1 VTVSDVDPRLVA
13 EQPGLA
19 GALAGFRRRLRQGE
33 LGTLPVIVGIAVIWA
48 IFWLAN
54 DRFLT
59 PQNLTNLFLQLVATG
74 TIAIGVVLVLLL
86 AEIDLSVGAVSGF
99 TAGVMAVLNVKQGW
113 PAWLAILAGL
123 AAGAVIGVVQ
133 GFWVTRFRIPAFV
146 VTLAGF
152 LSWTGALLLVL
163 GETGTV
169 NLNDKTITGLTST
182 FFIPLDAWVLAV
194 VVIAAYA
201 GAKLWE
207 RRKRAAAGLPVPP
220 MQLLVT
226 RIVVIG
232 VALLA
237 TAAVLAAD
245 RGLPLALVIFFA
257 LVVLVD
263 LLINRTRFGRHV
275 LAVGGNAEA
284 ARRAGIRVDN
294 VRLVVFTLASTLAAA
309 GGIMGAARLFA
320 VNQSSGGA
328 DTTLNAIAAAVI
340 GGTSLFGG
348 RGSAYSALLGGLVII
363 SIQNGMN
370 LLGVASST
378 RFIVTGLVLLLAA
391 TVDALSRRG
400 RQAHGRA

>member
-1 VTVSDVDPRLVA
+1 VTVSDLDPRLVA

-19 GALAGFRRRLRQGE
+19 GAWAGFRRRLRQGE

-48 IFWLAN
+48 IFWVAN

-59 PQNLTNLFLQLVATG
+59 PGNLTNLFLQLVATG
-74 TIAIGVVLVLLL
+74 TIAVGVVLVLLL

-99 TAGVMAVLNVKQGW
+99 TAAVMAVLNVKQGW
-113 PAWLAILAGL
+113 PGWAAILAGL
-123 AAGAVIGVVQ
+123 ACGAAIGVLQ

-169 NLNDKTITGLTST
+169 NLTDPTITGLTST
-182 FFIPLDAWVLAV
+182 FFIPVDAWLLAV
-194 VVIAAYA
+194 VVIAVYA
-201 GAKLWE
+201 GVKLWE
-207 RRKRAAAGLPVPP
+207 RRKRVAAGLPVVP
-220 MQLLVT
+220 MQLLVV
-226 RIVVIG
+226 RIVVIAA
-232 VALLA
+232 ALLA

-245 RGLPLALVIFFA
+245 RGLPLALVIFIA
-257 LVVLVD
+257 MVVLVD

-275 LAVGGNAEA
+275 LAVGGNPEA

-309 GGIMGAARLFA
+309 GGIMAASRLFA
-320 VNQSSGGA
+320 VNQSSGAA

>member
-1 VTVSDVDPRLVA
+1 MTVSDVDPRLVA

-19 GALAGFRRRLRQGE
+19 GAWAGFRRRLRQGE

-48 IFWLAN
+48 IFWVAN

-59 PQNLTNLFLQLVATG
+59 PQNLTNLFLQLVSTG

-99 TAGVMAVLNVKQGW
+99 TAAVMAVLNVKQGW
-113 PAWLAILAGL
+113 PGWAAILAGL
-123 AAGAVIGVVQ
+123 ATGAIIGAIQ

-182 FFIPLDAWVLAV
+182 FFVPLDAWLLAV
-194 VVIAAYA
+194 VVIAVYA

-207 RRKRAAAGLPVPP
+207 RRKRVAAGLPVVP
-220 MQLLVT
+220 MQFLVT

-245 RGLPLALVIFFA
+245 RGLPLALVIFIA

-263 LLINRTRFGRHV
+263 LMINRTRFGRHV

-309 GGIMGAARLFA
+309 GGVMGASRLFA
-320 VNQSSGGA
+320 VNQSSGAA

>member
-1 VTVSDVDPRLVA
+1 VTVSDVDPRLLA

-19 GALAGFRRRLRQGE
+19 GAWASFRRRLRQGE

-48 IFWLAN
+48 IFWVAN

-59 PQNLTNLFLQLVATG
+59 PQNLTNLFLQLVSTG

-99 TAGVMAVLNVKQGW
+99 TAAVMAVLNVKQGW
-113 PAWLAILAGL
+113 PGWAAILAGL
-123 AAGAVIGVVQ
+123 ATGAIIGAIQ

-182 FFIPLDAWVLAV
+182 FFVPLDAWLLAV
-194 VVIAAYA
+194 VVIAVYA

-207 RRKRAAAGLPVPP
+207 RRKRVAAGLPVVP
-220 MQLLVT
+220 MQFLVT

-245 RGLPLALVIFFA
+245 RGLPLALVIFIA

-263 LLINRTRFGRHV
+263 LMINRTRFGRHV

-309 GGIMGAARLFA
+309 GGLMGASRLFA
-320 VNQSSGGA
+320 VNQSSGAA

>member
-1 VTVSDVDPRLVA
+1 VTVSDIDPRLVA

-19 GALAGFRRRLRQGE
+19 GAWAGFRRRLRQGE
-33 LGTLPVIVGIAVIWA
+33 LGTLPVIVGIAVIWV
-48 IFWLAN
+48 IFWVAN

-99 TAGVMAVLNVKQGW
+99 TAAVMAVLNVKQGW
-113 PAWLAILAGL
+113 PGWLAILAGL
-123 AAGAVIGVVQ
+123 AVGALIGAVQ

-169 NLNDKTITGLTST
+169 NLNDETITGLTST
-182 FFIPLDAWVLAV
+182 FFIPLDAWVVAV

-232 VALLA
+232 AALLA
-237 TAAVLAAD
+237 TAAVLSAD

-284 ARRAGIRVDN
+284 ARRAGIGVDN

-309 GGIMGAARLFA
+309 GGIMAASRLFA
-320 VNQSSGGA
+320 VNQSSGAA

>member
-19 GALAGFRRRLRQGE
+19 GAWAGFRRRLRQGE

-48 IFWLAN
+48 IFWVAN

-59 PQNLTNLFLQLVATG
+59 PQNLTNLFLQLVSTG

-99 TAGVMAVLNVKQGW
+99 CAAVMAVLNVKQGW
-113 PAWLAILAGL
+113 PGWLAILAGL
-123 AAGAVIGVVQ
+123 AAGAVIGAIQ

-169 NLNDKTITGLTST
+169 NLTDETITGLTST
-182 FFIPLDAWVLAV
+182 FFIPLDAWLLAV
-194 VVIAAYA
+194 VVIAVYA

-207 RRKRAAAGLPVPP
+207 RRKRVAAGLPVVP
-220 MQLLVT
+220 MQFLVT

-275 LAVGGNAEA
+275 LAVGGNPEA

-294 VRLVVFTLASTLAAA
+294 VRLVVFTLASALAAA
-309 GGIMGAARLFA
+309 GGIMAASRLFA
-320 VNQSSGGA
+320 VNQSSGAA

>member
-1 VTVSDVDPRLVA
+1 VTVSDLDPRLVSD
-13 EQPGLA
+13 QPGLA
-19 GALAGFRRRLRQGE
+19 GAWAGFRRRLAEGE
-33 LGTLPVIVGIAVIWA
+33 LGTLPVIVGIAVIWG

-59 PQNLTNLFLQLVATG
+59 PANLTNLFLQLVATG

-86 AEIDLSVGAVSGF
+86 AEIDLSVGPVSGF

-113 PAWLAILAGL
+113 PGWLAILAAL
-123 AAGAVIGVVQ
+123 AAGALIGAIQ

-169 NLNDKTITGLTST
+169 NLTDASITGLTST
-182 FFIPLDAWVLAV
+182 FFIPLDAWLLAV
-194 VVIAAYA
+194 VVIAGYA

-220 MQLLVT
+220 LQLLVT
-226 RIVVIG
+226 RIAVIAA
-232 VALLA
+232 ALLA

-245 RGLPLALVIFFA
+245 RGLPLAVVIFLA
-257 LVVLVD
+257 IVVLVD
-263 LLINRTRFGRHV
+263 LLIHRTRFGRHV
-275 LAVGGNAEA
+275 LAVGGNPEA
-284 ARRAGIRVDN
+284 ARRAGIQVDN

-309 GGIMGAARLFA
+309 GGIMAASRLFA
-320 VNQSSGGA
+320 VNQSSGQA

-348 RGSAYSALLGGLVII
+348 RGSAYSALLGGIVII

-378 RFIVTGLVLLLAA
+378 RFIVIGLVLLLAA
-391 TVDALSRRG
+391 TVDALARRG

>member
-19 GALAGFRRRLRQGE
+19 GAWAGFRRRLRQGE
-33 LGTLPVIVGIAVIWA
+33 LGTLPVIVGIAVIWV
-48 IFWLAN
+48 IFWVAN

-99 TAGVMAVLNVKQGW
+99 TAGVMAVLSVKQGW
-113 PAWLAILAGL
+113 SGWLAILAGL
-123 AAGAVIGVVQ
+123 VVGAAIGVLQ

-182 FFIPLDAWVLAV
+182 FFIPLDAWLLAV

-207 RRKRAAAGLPVPP
+207 RRKRAAAGLPVAP

-232 VALLA
+232 AALLA

-245 RGLPLALVIFFA
+245 RGLPLALVLFFA
-257 LVVLVD
+257 IVVLVD

-275 LAVGGNAEA
+275 LAVGGNPEA

-294 VRLVVFTLASTLAAA
+294 VRLVVFTLASMLAAA
-309 GGIMGAARLFA
+309 GGIMAASRLFA
-320 VNQSSGGA
+320 VNQSSGAA

-348 RGSAYSALLGGLVII
+348 RGSAYSALLGGIVII

>member
-1 VTVSDVDPRLVA
+1 VTVSDVDPRLLT

-19 GALAGFRRRLRQGE
+19 GAWASFRRRLRQGE

-48 IFWLAN
+48 IFWVAN

-59 PQNLTNLFLQLVATG
+59 PQNLTNLFLQLVSTG

-99 TAGVMAVLNVKQGW
+99 TAAVMAVLNVKQGW
-113 PAWLAILAGL
+113 PGWAAILAGL
-123 AAGAVIGVVQ
+123 ATGAIIGAIQ

-182 FFIPLDAWVLAV
+182 FFVPLDAWLLAV
-194 VVIAAYA
+194 VVIAVYA

-207 RRKRAAAGLPVPP
+207 RRKRVAAGLPVVP
-220 MQLLVT
+220 MQFLVT

-245 RGLPLALVIFFA
+245 RGLPLALVIFIA

-263 LLINRTRFGRHV
+263 LMINRTRFGRHV

-309 GGIMGAARLFA
+309 GGVMGASRLFA
-320 VNQSSGGA
+320 VNQSSGAA

>member
-1 VTVSDVDPRLVA
+1 VTVSDVDPRLLT

-19 GALAGFRRRLRQGE
+19 GAWASFRRRLRQGE

-48 IFWLAN
+48 IFWVAN

-59 PQNLTNLFLQLVATG
+59 PQNLTNLFLQLVSTG
-74 TIAIGVVLVLLL
+74 TIALGVVLVLLL

-99 TAGVMAVLNVKQGW
+99 TAAVMAVLNVKQGW
-113 PAWLAILAGL
+113 PGWAAILAGL
-123 AAGAVIGVVQ
+123 ATGAIIGAIQ

-182 FFIPLDAWVLAV
+182 FFVPLDAWLLAV
-194 VVIAAYA
+194 VVIAVYA

-207 RRKRAAAGLPVPP
+207 RRKRVAAGLPVMP
-220 MQLLVT
+220 MQFLVT
-226 RIVVIG
+226 RLVVIG

-245 RGLPLALVIFFA
+245 RGLPLALVIFIA

-263 LLINRTRFGRHV
+263 LMINRTRFGRHV

-309 GGIMGAARLFA
+309 GGVMGASRLFA
-320 VNQSSGGA
+320 VNQSSGAA

-378 RFIVTGLVLLLAA
+378 KFIVTGLVLLLAA

>member
-19 GALAGFRRRLRQGE
+19 GAWAGFRRRLRQGE

-48 IFWLAN
+48 IFWVAN

-99 TAGVMAVLNVKQGW
+99 TAAVMAVLNVKQGW
-113 PAWLAILAGL
+113 PGWLAILAGL
-123 AAGAVIGVVQ
+123 AAGAVIGAVQ

-169 NLNDKTITGLTST
+169 NLNDETITGLTST
-182 FFIPLDAWVLAV
+182 FFVPLDAWLLAV

-207 RRKRAAAGLPVPP
+207 RRKRAAAGLPVQP

-226 RIVVIG
+226 RIVVIA

-275 LAVGGNAEA
+275 LAVGGNPEA

-309 GGIMGAARLFA
+309 GGIMAASRLFA
-320 VNQSSGGA
+320 VNQSSGAA

-378 RFIVTGLVLLLAA
+378 KFIVTGLVLLLAA

>member
-1 VTVSDVDPRLVA
+1 VTVSDVDPRLLA
-13 EQPGLA
+13 EEPGLA
-19 GALAGFRRRLRQGE
+19 GAWASFRRRLRQGE

-48 IFWLAN
+48 IFWVAN

-59 PQNLTNLFLQLVATG
+59 PQNLTNLFLQLVSTG
-74 TIAIGVVLVLLL
+74 TIALGVVLVLLL

-99 TAGVMAVLNVKQGW
+99 TAAVMAVLNVKQGW
-113 PAWLAILAGL
+113 PGWAAILAGL
-123 AAGAVIGVVQ
+123 ATGAIIGAIQ

-182 FFIPLDAWVLAV
+182 FFVPLDAWLLAV
-194 VVIAAYA
+194 VVIAVYA

-207 RRKRAAAGLPVPP
+207 RRKRVAAGLPVMP
-220 MQLLVT
+220 MQFLVT

-245 RGLPLALVIFFA
+245 RGLPLALVIFIA

-263 LLINRTRFGRHV
+263 LMINRTRFGRHV

-309 GGIMGAARLFA
+309 GGVMGASRLFA
-320 VNQSSGGA
+320 VNQSSGAA

>member
-1 VTVSDVDPRLVA
+1 VTVSDVDPRLLA

-19 GALAGFRRRLRQGE
+19 GAWASFRRRLRQGE

-48 IFWLAN
+48 IFWVAN

-59 PQNLTNLFLQLVATG
+59 PQNLTNLFLQLVSTG

-99 TAGVMAVLNVKQGW
+99 TAAVMAVLNVKQGW
-113 PAWLAILAGL
+113 PGWLAILAGL
-123 AAGAVIGVVQ
+123 AVGALIGAVQ

-169 NLNDKTITGLTST
+169 NLNDETITGLTST
-182 FFIPLDAWVLAV
+182 FFIPLDAWVVAV

-232 VALLA
+232 AALLA
-237 TAAVLAAD
+237 TAAVLSAD

-294 VRLVVFTLASTLAAA
+294 VRLVVFTLASMLAAA
-309 GGIMGAARLFA
+309 GGIMAASRLFA
-320 VNQSSGGA
+320 VNQSSGAA

-378 RFIVTGLVLLLAA
+378 RFVVTGLVLLLAA

>member
-1 VTVSDVDPRLVA
+1 VTVSDVDPRLLA
-13 EQPGLA
+13 EEPGLA
-19 GALAGFRRRLRQGE
+19 GAWASFRRRLRQGE

-48 IFWLAN
+48 IFWVAN

-59 PQNLTNLFLQLVATG
+59 PQNLTNLFLQLVSTG
-74 TIAIGVVLVLLL
+74 TIALGVVLVLLL

-99 TAGVMAVLNVKQGW
+99 TAAVMAVLNVKQGW
-113 PAWLAILAGL
+113 PGWAAILAGL
-123 AAGAVIGVVQ
+123 ATGAIIGAIQ

-182 FFIPLDAWVLAV
+182 FFVPLDAWLLAV
-194 VVIAAYA
+194 VVIAVYA
-201 GAKLWE
+201 AAKLWE
-207 RRKRAAAGLPVPP
+207 RRKRVAAGLPVVP
-220 MQLLVT
+220 MQFLVT

-245 RGLPLALVIFFA
+245 RGLPLALVIFIA

-263 LLINRTRFGRHV
+263 LMINRTRFGRHV

-309 GGIMGAARLFA
+309 GGVMGASRLFA
-320 VNQSSGGA
+320 VNQSSGAA

>member
-1 VTVSDVDPRLVA
+1 MTVPDIDPRLIA

-19 GALAGFRRRLRQGE
+19 GAWAGFRRRLRQGE

-48 IFWLAN
+48 IFWVAN

-59 PQNLTNLFLQLVATG
+59 PQNLTNLFLQLVSTG

-99 TAGVMAVLNVKQGW
+99 TAAVMAVLNVKQGW
-113 PAWLAILAGL
+113 PGWAAILAGL
-123 AAGAVIGVVQ
+123 ATGAIIGAIQ

-169 NLNDKTITGLTST
+169 NINDTTITGLTST
-182 FFIPLDAWVLAV
+182 FFVPLDAWLLAV
-194 VVIAAYA
+194 VVIAVYA

-207 RRKRAAAGLPVPP
+207 RRKRVAAGLPVVP
-220 MQLLVT
+220 MQFLVT

-245 RGLPLALVIFFA
+245 RGLPLALVIFIA

-263 LLINRTRFGRHV
+263 LMINRTRFGRHV

-309 GGIMGAARLFA
+309 GGLMGASRLFA
-320 VNQSSGGA
+320 VNQSSGAA

>member
-1 VTVSDVDPRLVA
+1 MTVSDVDPRLLA

-19 GALAGFRRRLRQGE
+19 GAWASFRRRLRQGE

-48 IFWLAN
+48 IFWVAN

-59 PQNLTNLFLQLVATG
+59 PQNLTNLFLQLVSTG

-99 TAGVMAVLNVKQGW
+99 TAAVMAVLNVKQGW
-113 PAWLAILAGL
+113 PGWAAILAGL
-123 AAGAVIGVVQ
+123 ATGAIIGAIQ

-182 FFIPLDAWVLAV
+182 FFVPLDAWLLAV
-194 VVIAAYA
+194 VVIAVYA

-207 RRKRAAAGLPVPP
+207 RRKRVAAGLPVMP
-220 MQLLVT
+220 MQFLAT

-245 RGLPLALVIFFA
+245 RGLPLALVIFIA

-263 LLINRTRFGRHV
+263 LMINRTRFGRHV

-309 GGIMGAARLFA
+309 GGVMGASRLFA
-320 VNQSSGGA
+320 VNQSSGAA

>member
-1 VTVSDVDPRLVA
+1 MTVSDIDPRLVA

-19 GALAGFRRRLRQGE
+19 GAWAGFRRRLRQGE

-48 IFWLAN
+48 IFWVAN

-99 TAGVMAVLNVKQGW
+99 TAGVMAVLSVKQGW
-113 PAWLAILAGL
+113 SGWAAILAGL
-123 AAGAVIGVVQ
+123 AVGAIIGVVQ

-169 NLNDKTITGLTST
+169 NLTDNTITGLTST
-182 FFIPLDAWVLAV
+182 FFIPLDAWLLAV

-226 RIVVIG
+226 RIVVIA

-309 GGIMGAARLFA
+309 GGIMAASRLFA
-320 VNQSSGGA
+320 VNQSSGAA

-348 RGSAYSALLGGLVII
+348 RGSAYSALLGGIVII

>member
-1 VTVSDVDPRLVA
+1 MTVSDVDPRLVA

-19 GALAGFRRRLRQGE
+19 GAWASFRRRLRQGE
-33 LGTLPVIVGIAVIWA
+33 LGTVPVIVGIAVIWA
-48 IFWLAN
+48 IFGVAN

-99 TAGVMAVLNVKQGW
+99 TAAVMAVLNVKQGW
-113 PAWLAILAGL
+113 PGWLAILAGL
-123 AAGAVIGVVQ
+123 AAGAVIGALQ

-169 NLNDKTITGLTST
+169 NLTDKTITGLTST
-182 FFIPLDAWVLAV
+182 FFVPLDAWLLAV

-220 MQLLVT
+220 MQQLVI
-226 RIVVIG
+226 RIG
-232 VALLA
+232 VIAAALLA

-245 RGLPLALVIFFA
+245 RGLPLALVIFIA

-275 LAVGGNAEA
+275 LAVGGNPEA

-309 GGIMGAARLFA
+309 GGLLGASRLFA
-320 VNQSSGGA
+320 VNQSSGAA

-378 RFIVTGLVLLLAA
+378 KFIVTGLVLLLAA

>member
-19 GALAGFRRRLRQGE
+19 GAWAGFRRRLRQGE

-113 PAWLAILAGL
+113 PGWLAILAGL
-123 AAGAVIGVVQ
+123 AAGAAIGALQ

-169 NLNDKTITGLTST
+169 NLNDKAITGLTST
-182 FFIPLDAWVLAV
+182 FFIPLDAWLLAV

-207 RRKRAAAGLPVPP
+207 RRKRAAAGLPVAP

>member
-1 VTVSDVDPRLVA
+1 MTVSDVDPRLVA

-19 GALAGFRRRLRQGE
+19 GAWASFRRRLRQGE
-33 LGTLPVIVGIAVIWA
+33 LGTVPVIVGIAVIWA
-48 IFWLAN
+48 IFWVAN

-99 TAGVMAVLNVKQGW
+99 TAAVMAVLNVKQGW
-113 PAWLAILAGL
+113 PGWLAILAGL
-123 AAGAVIGVVQ
+123 AAGAVIGALQ

-163 GETGTV
+163 GETGTI
-169 NLNDKTITGLTST
+169 NLTDAAITGLTST
-182 FFIPLDAWVLAV
+182 FFVPLDAWLLAV

-201 GAKLWE
+201 GAKLRE

-220 MQLLVT
+220 MQQLVI
-226 RIVVIG
+226 RIVVIAA
-232 VALLA
+232 ALLA

-245 RGLPLALVIFFA
+245 RGLPLALVIFIA

-275 LAVGGNAEA
+275 LAVGGNPEA

-309 GGIMGAARLFA
+309 GGLLGASRLFA
-320 VNQSSGGA
+320 VNQSSGAA

-378 RFIVTGLVLLLAA
+378 KFIVTGLVLLLAA

>member
-19 GALAGFRRRLRQGE
+19 GAWAGFRRRLRQGE

-48 IFWLAN
+48 IFWVAN

-59 PQNLTNLFLQLVATG
+59 PQNLTNLFLQLVSTG

-99 TAGVMAVLNVKQGW
+99 TAAVMAVLNVKQGW
-113 PAWLAILAGL
+113 PGWAAILAGL
-123 AAGAVIGVVQ
+123 ATGAIIGAIQ

-182 FFIPLDAWVLAV
+182 FFVPLDAWLLAV
-194 VVIAAYA
+194 VVIAVYA

-207 RRKRAAAGLPVPP
+207 RRKRVAAGLPVMP
-220 MQLLVT
+220 MQFLAT
-226 RIVVIG
+226 RIVVIC

-245 RGLPLALVIFFA
+245 RGLPLALVIFIA

-263 LLINRTRFGRHV
+263 LMINRTRFGRHV

-309 GGIMGAARLFA
+309 GGLMGASRLFA
-320 VNQSSGGA
+320 VNQSSGAA

>member
-1 VTVSDVDPRLVA
+1 VTVSDVDPRLLT

-19 GALAGFRRRLRQGE
+19 GAWASFRRRLRQGE

-48 IFWLAN
+48 IFWVAN

-59 PQNLTNLFLQLVATG
+59 PQNLTNLFLQLVSTG
-74 TIAIGVVLVLLL
+74 TIALGVVLVLLL

-99 TAGVMAVLNVKQGW
+99 TAAVMAVLNVKQGW
-113 PAWLAILAGL
+113 PGWAAILAGL
-123 AAGAVIGVVQ
+123 ATGAIIGAIQ

-182 FFIPLDAWVLAV
+182 FFVPLDAWLLAV
-194 VVIAAYA
+194 VVIAVYA

-207 RRKRAAAGLPVPP
+207 RRKRVAAGLPVMP
-220 MQLLVT
+220 MQFLVT
-226 RIVVIG
+226 RLVVIG

-245 RGLPLALVIFFA
+245 RGLPLALVIFIA

-263 LLINRTRFGRHV
+263 LMINRTRFGRHV

-309 GGIMGAARLFA
+309 GGVMGASRLFA
-320 VNQSSGGA
+320 VNQSSGAA

>member
-1 VTVSDVDPRLVA
+1 VTVSDVDPRLLT

-19 GALAGFRRRLRQGE
+19 GAWASFRRRLRQGE

-48 IFWLAN
+48 IFWVAN

-59 PQNLTNLFLQLVATG
+59 PQNLTNLFLQLVSTG
-74 TIAIGVVLVLLL
+74 TIALGVVLVLLL

-99 TAGVMAVLNVKQGW
+99 TAAVMAVLNVKQGW
-113 PAWLAILAGL
+113 PGWAAILAGL
-123 AAGAVIGVVQ
+123 ATGAIIGAIQ

-182 FFIPLDAWVLAV
+182 FFVPLDAWLLAV
-194 VVIAAYA
+194 VVIAVYA

-207 RRKRAAAGLPVPP
+207 RRKRVAAGLPVMP
-220 MQLLVT
+220 MQFLVT

-245 RGLPLALVIFFA
+245 RGLPLALVIFIA

-263 LLINRTRFGRHV
+263 LMINRTRFGRHV

-309 GGIMGAARLFA
+309 GGVMGASRLFA
-320 VNQSSGGA
+320 VNQSSGAA

>member
-1 VTVSDVDPRLVA
+1 VTVSDLDPRLVA

-19 GALAGFRRRLRQGE
+19 GAWAGFRRRLRQGE

-48 IFWLAN
+48 IFWVAN

-59 PQNLTNLFLQLVATG
+59 PQNLTNLFLQLVSTG

-99 TAGVMAVLNVKQGW
+99 TAAVMAVLNVKQGW
-113 PAWLAILAGL
+113 PGWAAILAGL
-123 AAGAVIGVVQ
+123 ATGAIIGAIQ

-182 FFIPLDAWVLAV
+182 FFVPLDAWLLAV
-194 VVIAAYA
+194 VVIAVYA

-207 RRKRAAAGLPVPP
+207 RRKRVAAGLPVVP
-220 MQLLVT
+220 MQFLVT

-257 LVVLVD
+257 MVVLVD

-275 LAVGGNAEA
+275 LAVGGNPEA

-309 GGIMGAARLFA
+309 GGLMGASRLFA
-320 VNQSSGGA
+320 VNQSSGAA

>member
-19 GALAGFRRRLRQGE
+19 GAWAGFRRRLRQGE

-48 IFWLAN
+48 IFWVAN

-59 PQNLTNLFLQLVATG
+59 PQNLTNLFLQLVSTG

-99 TAGVMAVLNVKQGW
+99 TAAVMAVLNVKQGW
-113 PAWLAILAGL
+113 PGWAAILAGL
-123 AAGAVIGVVQ
+123 ATGAIIGAIQ

-182 FFIPLDAWVLAV
+182 FFVPLDAWLLAV
-194 VVIAAYA
+194 VVIAVYA

-207 RRKRAAAGLPVPP
+207 RRKRVAAGLPVMP
-220 MQLLVT
+220 MQFLVT
-226 RIVVIG
+226 RLVVIG

-245 RGLPLALVIFFA
+245 RGLPLALVIFIA

-263 LLINRTRFGRHV
+263 LMINRTRFGRHV

-309 GGIMGAARLFA
+309 GGVMGASRLFA
-320 VNQSSGGA
+320 VNQSSGAA

>member
-1 VTVSDVDPRLVA
+1 MTVSDVDPRLVA

-19 GALAGFRRRLRQGE
+19 GAWAGFRRRLRQGE

-48 IFWLAN
+48 IFWVAN

-59 PQNLTNLFLQLVATG
+59 PQNLTNLFLQLVSTG
-74 TIAIGVVLVLLL
+74 TIAVGVVLVLLL

-99 TAGVMAVLNVKQGW
+99 TAAVMAVLNVKQGW
-113 PAWLAILAGL
+113 PGWLAILAGL
-123 AAGAVIGVVQ
+123 AAGAVIGAIQ

-169 NLNDKTITGLTST
+169 NLTDNTITGLTST
-182 FFIPLDAWVLAV
+182 FFVPLDAWLLAV
-194 VVIAAYA
+194 VVIAVYA
-201 GAKLWE
+201 GVKLWE
-207 RRKRAAAGLPVPP
+207 RRQRVAAGLPVVP
-220 MQLLVT
+220 MQLLVI
-226 RIVVIG
+226 RIVVIA

-245 RGLPLALVIFFA
+245 RGLPLALVIFIA
-257 LVVLVD
+257 IVVLVD

-275 LAVGGNAEA
+275 LAVGGNPEA

-294 VRLVVFTLASTLAAA
+294 VRLVVFTLASMLAAA
-309 GGIMGAARLFA
+309 GGLLGASRLFA
-320 VNQSSGGA
+320 VNQSSGAA

-378 RFIVTGLVLLLAA
+378 KFIVTGLVLLLAA

>member
-19 GALAGFRRRLRQGE
+19 GAWAGFLRRLRQGE

-59 PQNLTNLFLQLVATG
+59 PQNLTNLFLQLVSTG
-74 TIAIGVVLVLLL
+74 TIALGVVLVLLL

-99 TAGVMAVLNVKQGW
+99 TAAVMAVLNVKQGW
-113 PAWLAILAGL
+113 PGWAAILAGL
-123 AAGAVIGVVQ
+123 AAGAIIGAVQ

-169 NLNDKTITGLTST
+169 NLDDTTITGLTST
-182 FFIPLDAWVLAV
+182 FFIPLDAWLLAV
-194 VVIAAYA
+194 AVIAVYA
-201 GAKLWE
+201 AAKLWE
-207 RRKRAAAGLPVPP
+207 RRKRVAAGLPVVP
-220 MQLLVT
+220 MQFLVT

-245 RGLPLALVIFFA
+245 RGLPLALVIFIA

-263 LLINRTRFGRHV
+263 LMINRTRFGRHV
-275 LAVGGNAEA
+275 LAVGGNPEA

-309 GGIMGAARLFA
+309 GGIMAASRLFA
-320 VNQSSGGA
+320 VNQSSGAA

>member
-19 GALAGFRRRLRQGE
+19 GAWAGFRRRLRQGE

-48 IFWLAN
+48 IFWVAN

-59 PQNLTNLFLQLVATG
+59 PQNLTNLFLQLVSTG

-99 TAGVMAVLNVKQGW
+99 TAAVMAVLNVKQGW
-113 PAWLAILAGL
+113 PGWAAILAGL
-123 AAGAVIGVVQ
+123 ATGAIIGAIQ

-182 FFIPLDAWVLAV
+182 FFVPLDAWLLAV
-194 VVIAAYA
+194 VVIAVYA

-207 RRKRAAAGLPVPP
+207 RRKRVAAGLPVVP
-220 MQLLVT
+220 MQFLVT

-245 RGLPLALVIFFA
+245 RGLPLALVIFIA

-263 LLINRTRFGRHV
+263 LMINRTRFGRHV

-309 GGIMGAARLFA
+309 GGLMGASRLFA
-320 VNQSSGGA
+320 VNQSSGAA

>member
-1 VTVSDVDPRLVA
+1 MTVSDVDPRLVA
-13 EQPGLA
+13 DQPGLA
-19 GALAGFRRRLRQGE
+19 GAWASFRRRLRQGE
-33 LGTLPVIVGIAVIWA
+33 LGTVPVIVGIAVIWA
-48 IFWLAN
+48 IFWVAN

-99 TAGVMAVLNVKQGW
+99 TAAVMAVLNVKQGW
-113 PAWLAILAGL
+113 PGWLAILAGL
-123 AAGAVIGVVQ
+123 AAGAVIGALQ

-163 GETGTV
+163 GETGTI
-169 NLNDKTITGLTST
+169 NLTDAAITGLTST
-182 FFIPLDAWVLAV
+182 FFVPLDAWLLAV

-220 MQLLVT
+220 MQQLVI
-226 RIVVIG
+226 RIVVIAA
-232 VALLA
+232 ALLA

-245 RGLPLALVIFFA
+245 RGLPLALVIFIA

-275 LAVGGNAEA
+275 LAVGGNPEA

-309 GGIMGAARLFA
+309 GGLLGASRLFA
-320 VNQSSGGA
+320 VNQSSGAA

-378 RFIVTGLVLLLAA
+378 KFIVTGLVLLLAA

>member
-1 VTVSDVDPRLVA
+1 VTVSDIDPRLIA

-19 GALAGFRRRLRQGE
+19 GAWAGFRRRLRQGE

-48 IFWLAN
+48 IFWVAN

-59 PQNLTNLFLQLVATG
+59 PQNLTNLFLQLVSTG

-99 TAGVMAVLNVKQGW
+99 CAAVMAVLNVKQGW
-113 PAWLAILAGL
+113 PGWLAILAGL
-123 AAGAVIGVVQ
+123 AAGAVIGAVQ

-169 NLNDKTITGLTST
+169 NLTDETITGLTST
-182 FFIPLDAWVLAV
+182 FFIPLDAWLLAV
-194 VVIAAYA
+194 VVIAVYA

-207 RRKRAAAGLPVPP
+207 RRKRVAAGLPVVP
-220 MQLLVT
+220 MQFLVT

-232 VALLA
+232 VVLLA

-275 LAVGGNAEA
+275 LAVGGNPEA

-294 VRLVVFTLASTLAAA
+294 VRLVVFTLASALAAA
-309 GGIMGAARLFA
+309 GGIMAASRLFA
-320 VNQSSGGA
+320 VNQSSGAA

-378 RFIVTGLVLLLAA
+378 KFIVTGLVLLLAA

>member
-1 VTVSDVDPRLVA
+1 MTVSDVDPRLLA

-19 GALAGFRRRLRQGE
+19 GAWASFRRRLRQGE

-48 IFWLAN
+48 IFWVAN

-59 PQNLTNLFLQLVATG
+59 PQNLTNLFLQLVSTG

-99 TAGVMAVLNVKQGW
+99 TAAVMAVLNVKQGW
-113 PAWLAILAGL
+113 PGWAAILAGL
-123 AAGAVIGVVQ
+123 ATGAIIGAIQ

-169 NLNDKTITGLTST
+169 NLTDKTITGLTST
-182 FFIPLDAWVLAV
+182 FFVPLDAWLLAV
-194 VVIAAYA
+194 VVIAVYA

-207 RRKRAAAGLPVPP
+207 RRKRVAAGLPVMP
-220 MQLLVT
+220 MQFLAT

-245 RGLPLALVIFFA
+245 RGLPLALVIFIA

-309 GGIMGAARLFA
+309 GGVMGASRLFA
-320 VNQSSGGA
+320 VNQSSGAA

>member
-1 VTVSDVDPRLVA
+1 VTVSDVDPRLLA
-13 EQPGLA
+13 EEPGLA
-19 GALAGFRRRLRQGE
+19 GAWASFRRRLRQGE

-48 IFWLAN
+48 IFWVAN

-59 PQNLTNLFLQLVATG
+59 PQNLTNLFLQLVSTG
-74 TIAIGVVLVLLL
+74 TIALGVVLVLLL

-99 TAGVMAVLNVKQGW
+99 TAAVMAVLNVKQGW
-113 PAWLAILAGL
+113 PGWAAILAGL
-123 AAGAVIGVVQ
+123 ATGAIIGAIQ

-169 NLNDKTITGLTST
+169 NLNDTTITGLTST
-182 FFIPLDAWVLAV
+182 FFVPLDAWLLAV
-194 VVIAAYA
+194 VVIAVYA

-207 RRKRAAAGLPVPP
+207 RRRRVAAGLPVVP
-220 MQLLVT
+220 MQFLVT
-226 RIVVIG
+226 RIVVIA

-245 RGLPLALVIFFA
+245 RGLPLALVIFIA

-263 LLINRTRFGRHV
+263 LMINRTRFGRHV

-309 GGIMGAARLFA
+309 GGLMGASRLFA
-320 VNQSSGGA
+320 VNQSSGAA

-378 RFIVTGLVLLLAA
+378 KFIVTGLVLLLAA

>member
-1 VTVSDVDPRLVA
+1 VTVSDVDPRLLT

-19 GALAGFRRRLRQGE
+19 GAWASFRRRLRQGE

-48 IFWLAN
+48 IFWVAN

-59 PQNLTNLFLQLVATG
+59 PQNLTNLFLQLVSTG

-99 TAGVMAVLNVKQGW
+99 TAAVMAVLNVKQGW
-113 PAWLAILAGL
+113 PGWAAILAGL
-123 AAGAVIGVVQ
+123 ATGAIIGAIQ

-182 FFIPLDAWVLAV
+182 FFVPLDAWLLAV
-194 VVIAAYA
+194 VVIAVYA

-207 RRKRAAAGLPVPP
+207 RRKRVAAGLPVMP
-220 MQLLVT
+220 MQFLVT
-226 RIVVIG
+226 RLVVIG

-245 RGLPLALVIFFA
+245 RGLPLALVIFIA

-263 LLINRTRFGRHV
+263 LMINRTRFGRHV

-309 GGIMGAARLFA
+309 GGVMGASRLFA
-320 VNQSSGGA
+320 VNQSSGAA

>member
-19 GALAGFRRRLRQGE
+19 GAWAGFRRRLRQGE

-48 IFWLAN
+48 IFWVAN

-59 PQNLTNLFLQLVATG
+59 PQNLTNLFLQLVSTG

-99 TAGVMAVLNVKQGW
+99 TAAVMAVLNVKQGW
-113 PAWLAILAGL
+113 PGWAAILAGL
-123 AAGAVIGVVQ
+123 ATGAIIGAIQ

-182 FFIPLDAWVLAV
+182 FFVPLDAWLLAV
-194 VVIAAYA
+194 VVIAVYA

-207 RRKRAAAGLPVPP
+207 RRKRVAAGLPVVP
-220 MQLLVT
+220 MQFLVT

-245 RGLPLALVIFFA
+245 RGLPLALVIFIA

-263 LLINRTRFGRHV
+263 LMINRTRFGRHV

-309 GGIMGAARLFA
+309 GGVMGASRLFA
-320 VNQSSGGA
+320 VNQSSGAA

>member
-1 VTVSDVDPRLVA
+1 MTVSDVDPRLLA

-19 GALAGFRRRLRQGE
+19 GAWASFRRRLRQGE

-48 IFWLAN
+48 IFWVAN

-59 PQNLTNLFLQLVATG
+59 PQNLTNLFLQLVSTG

-99 TAGVMAVLNVKQGW
+99 TAAVMAVLNVKQGW
-113 PAWLAILAGL
+113 PGWAAILAGL
-123 AAGAVIGVVQ
+123 ATGAIIGAIQ

-182 FFIPLDAWVLAV
+182 FFVPLDAWLLAV
-194 VVIAAYA
+194 VVIAVYA

-207 RRKRAAAGLPVPP
+207 RRKRVAAGLPVPP
-220 MQLLVT
+220 MQLLVI
-226 RIVVIG
+226 RIVTIA
-232 VALLA
+232 VALLV

-245 RGLPLALVIFFA
+245 RGLPLALVIFIA
-257 LVVLVD
+257 IVVLVD

-294 VRLVVFTLASTLAAA
+294 VRLVVFMIASTLAAA
-309 GGIMGAARLFA
+309 GGVLGASRLFA
-320 VNQSSGGA
+320 VNQSSGAA